1 MVTKEDKEYS
11 VEDWAEELRQFFPA
25 ENLRRPGGITHAEY
39 AEMEGIGER
48 MAAKRLVTLWKKGE
62 LTRERAR
69 CEDGSHRYVYYQ
81 QPK

>member
-1 MVTKEDKEYS
+1 MNETFTT
-11 VEDWAEELRQFFPA
+11 EDWLKELRDFYPA

-62 LTRERAR
+62 LTRERAM
-69 CEDGSHRYVYYQ
+69 CDDGLRRYVYY
-81 QPK
+81 KLT